1 MLRYILK
8 RLLIMIPTM
17 LAIIFIIL
25 LIVQFMPNTPG
36 RIILGSK
43 ASEEQVIEKNSELG
57 YYDPIPVKY
66 CRYIKNA
73 LKGDF
78 GTSYQSGRPVF
89 EVLLPKFPTT
99 LCLAFFSI
107 LIASVL
113 GVLIGI
119 LNRAVPDTTILG
131 LLLENMIGVALVEE
145 FFKMQACKLSV
156 WRNPEFNYT
165 FDGIVYSVAAAIG
178 FAAFENLMYVFDG
191 GLATAL
197 ARAITAIPGHTI
209 FGIFM
214 GMHLGIAKYQ
224 EVRGNRAS
232 ASRHKRLA
240 LLVPMVL
247 HGLYDFICSLN
258 SEVGMVIFFVGLII
272 LDIIAIRNVKA
283 FGANDT
289 PIY

>member
-1 MLRYILK
+1 MAYQKGEIMFLLSLAALLPPFYLMRYIYRQDKVEREPVGLVF
-8 RLLIMIPTM
+8 RTVLFGVISIFPTM
-17 LAIIFIIL
+17 
-25 LIVQFMPNTPG
+25 IV
-36 RIILGSK
+36 
-43 ASEEQVIEKNSELG
+43 E
-57 YYDPIPVKY
+57 
-66 CRYIKNA
+66 
-73 LKGDF
+73 
-78 GTSYQSGRPVF
+78 
-89 EVLLPKFPTT
+89 
-99 LCLAFFSI
+99 
-107 LIASVL
+107 

>member
-1 MLRYILK
+1 MFLLSLAALLPPFYLMRYIYRQDKVEREPVGLVF
-8 RLLIMIPTM
+8 RTLLFGVISIFPTM
-17 LAIIFIIL
+17 
-25 LIVQFMPNTPG
+25 IV
-36 RIILGSK
+36 
-43 ASEEQVIEKNSELG
+43 E
-57 YYDPIPVKY
+57 
-66 CRYIKNA
+66 
-73 LKGDF
+73 
-78 GTSYQSGRPVF
+78 
-89 EVLLPKFPTT
+89 
-99 LCLAFFSI
+99 
-107 LIASVL
+107 

-232 ASRHKRLA
+232 ASRHKRLCLFPWYSMA
-240 LLVPMVL
+240 SM
-247 HGLYDFICSLN
+247 IS
-258 SEVGMVIFFVGLII
+258 FVH
-272 LDIIAIRNVKA
+272 
-283 FGANDT
+283 
-289 PIY
+289 